1 MDAEIRQVYSHT
13 DQNGVKRNF
22 SIPFLQ
28 RHREE
33 HPTYWELE
41 SININRGTMQFFLR
55 ARGVDLARAKA
66 ISLARMKE
74 PGIACLMPDGTGLVV
89 DGSHRL
95 VKRVLQGRKTMEL
108 WMCHEDVWSQ
118 SLIEVKKLSDFVG

>member
-1 MDAEIRQVYSHT
+1 MNLDGQVYVHT
-13 DQNGVKRNF
+13 DKAGVERRF
-22 SIPFLQ
+22 SIPFLE
-28 RHREE
+28 RHRQE

-41 SININRGTMQFFLR
+41 SIDIDRATMRFFLQE
-55 ARGVDLARAKA
+55 RGVDMARAKA
-66 ISLARMKE
+66 ISLARMEE

-108 WMCHEDVWSQ
+108 WMCHEEVWSQ
-118 SLIEVKKLSDFVG
+118 SLINTLSDLG